1 MAGGGLILGGVLL
14 LLVLSRSGGGIG
26 GILGISSVARS
37 YLGRP
42 YHLGAGLDEPAHKD
56 YPDPPY
62 IDCGLLTQKIISR
75 FYGASVPRTV
85 TEQVKAAPYTKE
97 VYGKTREELKDY
109 LSEGVFIAFDWKY
122 QGGGTSDRY
131 SHTGMVSD
139 QGTVIHASASKPDD
153 EVVEVPLEKF
163 NSGWRTLYAWKPIG

>member
-1 MAGGGLILGGVLL
+1 MSGEGLLFGVAILLLALSRGGGV
-14 LLVLSRSGGGIG
+14 G

-42 YHLGAGLDEPAHKD
+42 YHLGAGLGGEAHED

-75 FYGASVPRTV
+75 FYGVTVPRTV

-97 VYGKTREELKDY
+97 VHGKTREELKQH

-122 QGGGTSDRY
+122 QGGGAGDRY
-131 SHTGMVSD
+131 SHTGMVTD
-139 QGTVIHASASKPDD
+139 RGTVIHASASQPDD

-163 NSGWRTLYAWKPIG
+163 NSGWRTLYAWKPIK